1 MDNFVLVSGIL
12 LILMMG
18 IVMFRLALGPTVIDR
33 LVAVNMLGT
42 KTTVLLVIMGLVFHR
57 VEMFVDISLGYALLN
72 FIASVGAAKYFQNNQ
87 KISPEEEWEVNQK

>member
-1 MDNFVLVSGIL
+1 MESFIFLSGII
-12 LILMMG
+12 LILLMG

-42 KTTVLLVIMGLVFHR
+42 KTIVLLVIMGLVFNR

-72 FIASVGAAKYFQNNQ
+72 FIASVGASRYFQNN
-87 KISPEEEWEVNQK
+87 KKLAPEEEWEVNGR